1 MDWLRFFKGGKTV
14 WKGRADG
21 NMTIY
26 KLSGCGSKSHWSF
39 LSIAGLLLE
48 SNLIFF
54 ENTVCRYI
62 MPKRKILLFSGTKS
76 PIFYCTK
83 TKKKRQF
90 VPINLLAENRFNG
103 EFYWPNVFHYGFE
116 FQSLTWNLLC
126 ISKNLQPASRS

>member
-1 MDWLRFFKGGKTV
+1 MDWLRFFKGRKTV

-26 KLSGCGSKSHWSF
+26 KLSGRGFKSHCSF

-48 SNLIFF
+48 SNLMFF

-62 MPKRKILLFSGTKS
+62 MPKRKMLLFLETKS

-83 TKKKRQF
+83 PKKRQF
-90 VPINLLAENRFNG
+90 VPINLLAKYRLNG
-103 EFYWPNVFHYGFE
+103 EFYWPNIFHYGFE
-116 FQSLTWNLLC
+116 LQSLTWNLLC
-126 ISKNLQPASRS
+126 VSKNLQPASRS